1 MKIGIADPQARV
13 RFGLRILLEQ
23 QTGWIVC
30 GEASDDQ
37 ELQAL
42 ARDHRPDL
50 LLIDWDL
57 PGEPPVCLLHLLQV
71 QFPEIIRIT
80 MSGRQE
86 LRHDALQAG
95 ADGFVCK
102 TEPPEKLLATIRE
115 FQLRFSTTS

>member
-13 RFGLRILLEQ
+13 RFSLRILLEQ
-23 QTGWIVC
+23 QPGWLVC

-50 LLIDWDL
+50 LLIDWNL
-57 PGEPPVCLLHLLQV
+57 SEETSAYLLHLLQA
-71 QFPEIIRIT
+71 QFPGIICIT

-86 LRHDALQAG
+86 LRQAALQAG

-102 TEPPEKLLATIRE
+102 TEPPEKLLATIRNL
-115 FQLRFSTTS
+115 QPRSSKAS

>member
-42 ARDHRPDL
+42 ARDHQLDL

-57 PGEPPVCLLHLLQV
+57 PGEPPVCLLHLLQA
-71 QFPEIIRIT
+71 QFPGIIRIT

-86 LRHDALQAG
+86 LRQDALQAG

-115 FQLRFSTTS
+115 FQLRLSTTS